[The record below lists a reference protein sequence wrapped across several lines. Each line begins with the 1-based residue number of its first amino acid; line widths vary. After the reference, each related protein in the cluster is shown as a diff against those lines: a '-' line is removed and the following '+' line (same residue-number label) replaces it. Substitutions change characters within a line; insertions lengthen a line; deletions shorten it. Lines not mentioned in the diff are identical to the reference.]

1 MHDRKPVFAF
11 IAVLAIAVAPVFAAD
26 QAPAFTAGGAAAVP
40 SPASGG
46 MTVPQAVVLGAVE
59 GITEYLPVSS
69 TGHLLVA
76 QSLLGLWKTPAE
88 KTASDAY
95 AICIQLGAIL
105 AVFLIFFGRIKQ
117 MVLGIFGRDN
127 AGLKLAGNLIV
138 ALIPA
143 AVFGVLLESRIKQY
157 LYGVW
162 PIAAAWFVGG
172 LFILFVLRKKGSQ
185 GGIPLEGLSWQKALI
200 IGLVQCFA
208 LWPGMSRSLS
218 TMAPALLLGLSVPAA
233 VEFSFLLGL
242 LTLGGAT
249 VFEGV
254 DKGGLIISTFG
265 WLSPVVGLVVAGITA
280 FVAVKWMI
288 SYLTRRSLSIFGWY
302 RLAAAAAAAVLVLAG
317 AL

>member
-1 MHDRKPVFAF
+1 
-11 IAVLAIAVAPVFAAD
+11 
-26 QAPAFTAGGAAAVP
+26 
-40 SPASGG
+40 

>member
-1 MHDRKPVFAF
+1 MFHVIFVVMAF
-11 IAVLAIAVAPVFAAD
+11 LTLVATAFGAD
-26 QAPAFTAGGAAAVP
+26 KTPAFTAARPEDVTSSSSP
-40 SPASGG
+40 S

-76 QSLLGLWKTPAE
+76 QSLLGLWQTPAE

-105 AVFLIFFGRIKQ
+105 AVFFIFFGRIKQ
-117 MVLGIFGRDN
+117 MVLGIFGKD
-127 AGLKLAGNLIV
+127 AKGLKLAGNLLV

-143 AVFGVLLESRIKQY
+143 VVFGLLLETRIKQY

-162 PIAAAWFVGG
+162 PVAGAWFVGG
-172 LFILFVLRKKGSQ
+172 LFILLVLRKKGSE
-185 GGIPLEGLSWQKALI
+185 GGLTLDELGWQKALI
-200 IGLVQCFA
+200 IGLAQCFA
-208 LWPGMSRSLS
+208 LWPGVSRSLA
-218 TMAPALLLGLSVPAA
+218 TMASAMLLGLSVPAA

-254 DKGGLIISTFG
+254 DKGGLIVSNFG

-280 FVAVKWMI
+280 FVAVKWLI
-288 SYLTRRSLSIFGWY
+288 SYLTHRSLAIFGWY
-302 RLAAAAAAAVLVLAG
+302 RLGAAVVAAALALGGVL
-317 AL
+317 

>member
-1 MHDRKPVFAF
+1 MHDRTFVFALM
-11 IAVLAIAVAPVFAAD
+11 VVVAMAAAPAFAAD
-26 QAPAFTAGGAAAVP
+26 QSPAFTAGGPVSTP
-40 SPASGG
+40 TPTGG
-46 MTVPQAVVLGAVE
+46 SMSIPQAVVLGAVE

-117 MVLGIFGRDN
+117 MVLGIFGKDN
-127 AGLKLAGNLIV
+127 AGLKLVGNLIV

-162 PIAAAWFVGG
+162 PVAAAWFVGG
-172 LFILFVLRKKGSQ
+172 LFILLVLRKKGSE
-185 GGIPLEGLSWQKALI
+185 GGLALEGLTWQKALI
-200 IGLVQCFA
+200 IGLAQCFA
-208 LWPGMSRSLS
+208 LWPGVSRSLA
-218 TMAPALLLGLSVPAA
+218 TMAAAMLLGLSVPAA

-254 DKGGLIISTFG
+254 DKGALIVSTFG
-265 WLSPVVGLVVAGITA
+265 WLGPIVGLVVAGITA

-288 SYLTRRSLSIFGWY
+288 SYLNRRSPVIFGWY
-302 RLAAAAAAAVLVLAG
+302 RLAAAAVATALALVG